1 MAAESKHYG
10 AGNLYPILFNERGL
24 ILSVVFWL
32 LRTERVRRGFLTG
45 LFFCGNV
52 REIGGIQAM
61 DAVSAEEWRF
71 LDFYSNNRLKAVKQ

>member
-1 MAAESKHYG
+1 MAADLKHYG
-10 AGNLYPILFNERGL
+10 AGHLFPIWINERGL
-24 ILSVVFWL
+24 ILSVVFCL

-45 LFFCGNV
+45 LFFCSKV

-61 DAVSAEEWRF
+61 DALSAEEWRF

>member
-1 MAAESKHYG
+1 MAADLKHYG
-10 AGNLYPILFNERGL
+10 AGHLFPIRINERGL

-52 REIGGIQAM
+52 REIGGMQAM
-61 DAVSAEEWRF
+61 DAVSAVEGRF
-71 LDFYSNNRLKAVKQ
+71 LDFYSNNRLKAIKQ